1 MFTKTDAFS
10 SFSVDDLDAAR
21 KFYGETL
28 GLTVTDSDMG
38 TIDLTLGNGARVF
51 VYPKPNH
58 EPASFTVLNFDV
70 DDIDK
75 AVEELNARGVTT
87 KIYGDDEVPDM
98 PNDSKGITRDPENS
112 MAIAWFKDPAGNVLS
127 VMQTSRG

>member
-1 MFTKTDAFS
+1 MARRHIENAHD
-10 SFSVDDLDAAR
+10 VYDDEAALQAGLWQLAAPWLVG
-21 KFYGETL
+21 YALLALAWHVGGELSPWQGSPGKHVL
-28 GLTVTDSDMG
+28 GLKVTDSEMG

-75 AVEELNARGVTT
+75 AVDDLISRTATT
-87 KIYGDDEVPDM
+87 KIYTV
-98 PNDSKGITRDPENS
+98 SK
-112 MAIAWFKDPAGNVLS
+112 
-127 VMQTSRG
+127 